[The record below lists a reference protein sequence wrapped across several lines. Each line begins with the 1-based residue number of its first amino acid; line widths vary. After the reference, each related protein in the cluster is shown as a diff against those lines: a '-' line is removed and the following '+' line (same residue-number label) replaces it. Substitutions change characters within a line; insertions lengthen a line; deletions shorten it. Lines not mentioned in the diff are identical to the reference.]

1 MTLATATPH
10 NRRYLNLCRHLEA
23 LPDDRQEFVLSFAE
37 ISDLIAGP
45 LPSSARLGHFW
56 SSSSVARAN
65 WEFSGFKARLQRP
78 GPAVAFVR
86 RSLSR

>member
-10 NRRYLNLCRHLEA
+10 NRRYLALCKHLES
-23 LPDDRQEFVLSFAE
+23 LPDDLLEFTLSFDE
-37 ISDLIAGP
+37 IAALIAGP

-78 GPAVAFVR
+78 GPAVEFVR
-86 RSLSR
+86 RTPR